1 MLLAVALQHQ
11 LLAYR
16 ATEGKIDEDHPIVAT
31 HNAMASRVA
40 KLAIHLCRQRMRSNS
55 YYERGFPGRLAG
67 LQHDAVKVG
76 DVIEFTTVG
85 PESFEREEIRGKKIA
100 IPLMY
105 VPHGN
110 GVIIVGSQGG
120 APKSPVWV
128 KSVQKNPQIVA
139 QYMGK
144 RMNLVARQ
152 VSDEEKARLWP
163 VCVEH
168 YHEFDDYQA
177 RTDRNIPV
185 FDCQPAA

>member
-1 MLLAVALQHQ
+1 MAENQMTDKEFKQLRKFIKPFSKLNVFIYKLTAGRLMGKFQGRPVALIEM
-11 LLAYR
+11 
-16 ATEGKIDEDHPIVAT
+16 TG
-31 HNAMASRVA
+31 A
-40 KLAIHLCRQRMRSNS
+40 KS
-55 YYERGFPGRLAG
+55 
-67 LQHDAVKVG
+67 
-76 DVIEFTTVG
+76 
-85 PESFEREEIRGKKIA
+85 GKKIT

-105 VPHGN
+105 VPHEN

-139 QYMGK
+139 QYRGK

-152 VSDEEKARLWP
+152 VGDEEKARLWP
-163 VCVEH
+163 ICVEH

-185 FDCQPAA
+185 FDCQPAD